1 MKKLLMIATVAGV
14 MVACKNGEKKAETTD
29 STATSTPV
37 APTTEATPA
46 PTTTAPAPTTE
57 AAPATTAPAPTTEA
71 APADASKDKMSKDK
85 MQSEAPATDKKME
98 ATPKK

>member
-1 MKKLLMIATVAGV
+1 MIATVAGV
-14 MVACKNGEKKAETTD
+14 MVACKNGDKKAETTD

-37 APTTEATPA
+37 APTTEAAPA
-46 PTTTAPAPTTE
+46 TTAPAPTTE
-57 AAPATTAPAPTTEA
+57 AAPTTTAPAPTTEA